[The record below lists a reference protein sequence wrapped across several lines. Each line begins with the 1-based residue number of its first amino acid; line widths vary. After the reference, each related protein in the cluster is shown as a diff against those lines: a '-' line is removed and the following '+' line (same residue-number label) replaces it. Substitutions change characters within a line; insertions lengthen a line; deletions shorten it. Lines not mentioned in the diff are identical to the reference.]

1 MRTPG
6 YMATPIL
13 IVTSQNHE
21 CDVQQGLRLGAILYF
36 SKPTDPENLVHCA
49 KKLLEGTGEKGE

>member
-1 MRTPG
+1 
-6 YMATPIL
+6 MATPIL